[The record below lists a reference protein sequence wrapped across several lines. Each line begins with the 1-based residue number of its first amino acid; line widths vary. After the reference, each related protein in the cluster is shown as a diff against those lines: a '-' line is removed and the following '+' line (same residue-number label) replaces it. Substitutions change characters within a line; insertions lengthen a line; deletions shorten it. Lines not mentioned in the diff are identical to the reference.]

1 MSDLVIE
8 DTLDGIQNIIEE
20 NPFVLVEFGA
30 SWCGPCRAFLP
41 HFTKFAE
48 QHPEIVCVKVDVD
61 VDPEVVSTY
70 GIQSVPQVKYF
81 VDGEFA
87 KDIKGR
93 TVLQLNKE
101 LNT

>member
-1 MSDLVIE
+1 MYVI
-8 DTLDGIQNIIEE
+8 
-20 NPFVLVEFGA
+20 VEFGA

-48 QHPEIVCVKVDVD
+48 QHPEFVCVKVDVD

-70 GIQSVPQVKYF
+70 KIQSVPQVKYF

-93 TVLQLNKE
+93 TVMQLNQE
-101 LNT
+101 LGS